1 MKKTWFITGCD
12 SGMGQAVSE
21 VLLSKGD
28 NVIVTALNLKNIQY
42 LLNKYPEN
50 SIGYELNVTD
60 NSQINYVVDEA
71 FKKFKKIDVLFNNAG
86 YGVMGAAEE
95 SLEEEYRPMFDVNF
109 FGLASVTKKII
120 SHMRL
125 NRSGVVFNT
134 SSLGGYAASPG
145 FAFYA
150 ASKFAVEGFT
160 DALAQEVKNFNI
172 KVMLIEAGSFRTKF
186 ASSSLKL
193 PSSPIRDYE
202 TTSVATT
209 LSRMKCRDGNQPN
222 DPKKLGEAL
231 YFLSR
236 CEELPLRIPFGE
248 DALNRVTS
256 KANESLLDFKKWES
270 LSLSVG
276 FDK

>member
-12 SGMGQAVSE
+12 SGMGQAVAE

-28 NVIVTALNLKNIQY
+28 NVIITALDLKNVQY
-42 LLNKYPEN
+42 LLNQYPEN

-60 NSQINYVVDEA
+60 KLKISYVVDEA
-71 FKKFKKIDVLFNNAG
+71 LKKFKKIDILFNNAG
-86 YGVMGAAEE
+86 YGIMGAAEE
-95 SLEEEYRPMFDVNF
+95 SLEEEYRPMFEVNF
-109 FGLASVTKKII
+109 FGLAVVTKKII
-120 SHMRL
+120 AHMRL
-125 NRSGVVFNT
+125 NRSGIVFNT

-193 PSSPIRDYE
+193 PSHPIEDYE
-202 TTSVATT
+202 NTSVATT
-209 LSRMKCRDGNQPN
+209 LARMKSRDGNQPN
-222 DPKKLGEAL
+222 DPRKLGEAL
-231 YFLSR
+231 HYLSR
-236 CEELPLRIPFGE
+236 CCELPLRMPFGE
-248 DALNRVTS
+248 DALIRVVN
-256 KANESLLDFKKWES
+256 KANESLSEFKKWES